1 MTNSN
6 RFGGVDV
13 RWIWGKLSAVL
24 VFLGI
29 YLISFN
35 QTVQEN
41 SALEAVVG
49 IGLLVGTIGL
59 VTYLWKVYL

>member
-1 MTNSN
+1 MANTNG
-6 RFGGVDV
+6 FGSVNV
-13 RWIWGKLSAVL
+13 RWIWGKISAVL

-35 QTVQEN
+35 QTVQTN
-41 SALEAVVG
+41 SVLEAVVG